1 MTTRSRGPLAGFG
14 WLTQGFSAS
23 YRHPKPLLGGA
34 AFLMLACLLPSL
46 ITLPLQFHAI
56 NAGTQPSVATFGW
69 IMAIS
74 MLLGLLTVPLYA
86 GYLQMIDAAERGL
99 PARALDIFK
108 PYRQGEALRL
118 IGYGL
123 AMIVVYV
130 AMFGIIIAATG
141 GGIASWYMQVLT
153 AQASHQPPP
162 TVLPDGFG
170 ITMALFM
177 LLGLFMTAFYAIS
190 LGQVALRR
198 RSVFGAIGDGMIG
211 ALKNLLPLLVF
222 AVSSVLAW
230 IVVAVALVIVLLLVT
245 LLAKLISP
253 WLVLVVIVP
262 LYIALFLM
270 MFAVMFGM
278 MYHLWRDVCGDD
290 TLSGMAP
297 ALTA

>member
-14 WLTQGFSAS
+14 WLMRGINVG

-34 AFLMLACLLPSL
+34 AFLLLAAFLPAL
-46 ITLPLQFHAI
+46 ITLPMQFRMQL
-56 NAGTQPSVATFGW
+56 AGVQPSPATFGW
-69 IMAIS
+69 IMAGS
-74 MLLGLLTVPLYA
+74 LLFALLVVPLYA
-86 GYLQMIDAAERGL
+86 GYLQVVDAAERGL
-99 PARALDIFK
+99 PARALDIFR

-130 AMFGIIIAATG
+130 ALLGVVIAATG
-141 GGIASWYMQVLT
+141 RGVASWYAQVLA

-162 TVLPDGFG
+162 TALPDGFG
-170 ITMALFM
+170 ITMALLM
-177 LLGLFMTAFYAIS
+177 LVGLFMMGFYAIS
-190 LGQVALRR
+190 LGQVALRGR
-198 RSVFGAIGDGMIG
+198 NVFGAIGDGMVG

-222 AVSSVLAW
+222 ALSALLAW
-230 IVVAVALVIVLLLVT
+230 IVVIIALMIAGALLA

-262 LYIALFLM
+262 LYIALLLALFSM
-270 MFAVMFGM
+270 MFGV

-290 TLSGMAP
+290 VVTDMDA
-297 ALTA
+297 AIAA